1 MYELRIVN
9 PISSEDFSNDGE
21 DSDTT
26 LAAEPPL
33 GNGKQT
39 GKKTAGSVRA
49 ETPSSRAP
57 GSDVEKGSVEAAA
70 SSGQS
75 RYWERDL
82 EEYRMPG
89 CSTERYSDSQIR
101 FLTGAFVAFV
111 IFAVVYSMAATN
123 GDGFQENLQPG
134 RMYHGEPG
142 IGGCDDTAVCCHCE

>member
-1 MYELRIVN
+1 MMYELRIVN
-9 PISSEDFSNDGE
+9 PISSEDLSNDGE
-21 DSDTT
+21 DSP
-26 LAAEPPL
+26 AEPPL

-49 ETPSSRAP
+49 ETPPSR
-57 GSDVEKGSVEAAA
+57 GSDVEKGTVEAAA

-75 RYWERDL
+75 RDWERDL

-142 IGGCDDTAVCCHCE
+142 IGG